1 MQESYG
7 EGVASHAGPESCA
20 GVREGVGEALTGG
33 DAGRVLSREI
43 HDPLRGADVLEDGGR
58 PHRRRRSREAQPDPA
73 VRDPEHAPNH
83 LAREP
88 GDPAFVCG
96 RGRPRHTASPW
107 AWRMSAPILPHRA
120 HHQSRPRPRAR
131 APHPGRRLHSP
142 SPPPEAEALCTWALR
157 IAARPGTHV
166 AVVALAR
173 RLAGILYALLRDDS
187 GYRPRRAVGIPA
199 AVGAING
206 RQ

>member
-33 DAGRVLSREI
+33 GAGRVLSREI

-58 PHRRRRSREAQPDPA
+58 PHRRRLYREAQPDPA

-96 RGRPRHTASPW
+96 RGGLGTLLRHGRGASVPRFY
-107 AWRMSAPILPHRA
+107 
-120 HHQSRPRPRAR
+120 
-131 APHPGRRLHSP
+131 
-142 SPPPEAEALCTWALR
+142 R
-157 IAARPGTHV
+157 IAPGYQDISSRCIT
-166 AVVALAR
+166 R
-173 RLAGILYALLRDDS
+173 GDS
-187 GYRPRRAVGIPA
+187 RH
-199 AVGAING
+199 
-206 RQ
+206 